1 MESKNELRKK
11 AKIIRNNLDIKNI
24 SSIITKKIENHE
36 LFKKANNIMLFYPL
50 ASEIDL
56 LEIIKSHPEKKFYL
70 PKTTGSEMEAC
81 PYKMGDKLLKGDF
94 NIYVPTTEATN
105 PQILDL
111 IFVPALM
118 VDKNNYRLGY
128 GKGFYDRFLEKT
140 NAKTIVP
147 ISKELIVENLPIE
160 KHDKKVDLVISD

>member
-1 MESKNELRKK
+1 MKTKNELRKK
-11 AKIIRNNLDIKNI
+11 AKTIRKNLDIKNI
-24 SSIITKKIENHE
+24 SSIITKKIENNE
-36 LFKKANNIMLFYPL
+36 LFKNANNIMLFYPL

-56 LEIIKSHPEKKFYL
+56 LDIIKNHTEKNFYL
-70 PKTTGSEMEAC
+70 PKTFENEMEAC
-81 PYKMGDKLLKGDF
+81 PYKIEDKLVKGDF
-94 NIYVPTTEATN
+94 NIYVPTSKATN

-128 GKGFYDRFLEKT
+128 GKGFYDRFLGKT

-147 ISKELIVENLPIE
+147 ISKELVIENLPIE
-160 KHDKKVDLVISD
+160 KHDKKVDLVITD